1 MAPVAFV
8 LPHGCFGPF
17 VETYLLAIVAPR
29 CSRLGASGTCPG
41 TAWLCRE
48 CIQSSW
54 VQTVR
59 LRTLPV
65 HSSLGRPRALTLTLQ
80 ELLTCLVALTPRSR
94 PGDPAGSVRVFIG
107 RLHMAETP
115 PDFTTGDA
123 SPAAPASRRGQLV
136 NVVAVPDSPA
146 AAPTTPPAPS
156 PPACPSTDAC
166 PVCLCE
172 FPSHAHGS
180 ESPFYWP
187 SCGHAL
193 HLGCVA
199 HLVANVRELRS
210 PTCRTP
216 WPPEAANA
224 FSTACCTHGAQAPQ
238 PAPDDTTSHQY
249 HEALAPRPPVHILP
263 FCCPRLMLVWTL
275 CMQCRRLPETTTCIG
290 HQPAHDKP
298 ADDGRRSG
306 FACAA
311 TQPSTRAMPYF
322 KPCLHRQFAPLM
334 APVG

>member
-115 PDFTTGDA
+115 PDFTPGDA
-123 SPAAPASRRGQLV
+123 SPAAPATWLPCRSRRLPHPPRPLHRRRQHALPRMRARFASANSRRTPMARKAPSTGLPAATHCIS
-136 NVVAVPDSPA
+136 VVSPTLLQTSGSCEA
-146 AAPTTPPAPS
+146 LHAEHPGRPKPPMLSAPLAAPTARRRRNQPQTIQLPTNTMKPLPPGL
-156 PPACPSTDAC
+156 
-166 PVCLCE
+166 LCT
-172 FPSHAHGS
+172 FY
-180 ESPFYWP
+180 PF
-187 SCGHAL
+187 
-193 HLGCVA
+193 
-199 HLVANVRELRS
+199 
-210 PTCRTP
+210 
-216 WPPEAANA
+216 AAR
-224 FSTACCTHGAQAPQ
+224 G
-238 PAPDDTTSHQY
+238 
-249 HEALAPRPPVHILP
+249 
-263 FCCPRLMLVWTL
+263 
-275 CMQCRRLPETTTCIG
+275 
-290 HQPAHDKP
+290 
-298 ADDGRRSG
+298 
-306 FACAA
+306 
-311 TQPSTRAMPYF
+311 
-322 KPCLHRQFAPLM
+322 
-334 APVG
+334 